1 MQKKVVKKVT
11 YPTLTKKK
19 LKNAD
24 ILGLILTAYGYRKIY
39 VMVYEVPFLQET
51 HNKLH

>member
-11 YPTLTKKK
+11 YPTLT
-19 LKNAD
+19 KNAD

-51 HNKLH
+51 HNKSH